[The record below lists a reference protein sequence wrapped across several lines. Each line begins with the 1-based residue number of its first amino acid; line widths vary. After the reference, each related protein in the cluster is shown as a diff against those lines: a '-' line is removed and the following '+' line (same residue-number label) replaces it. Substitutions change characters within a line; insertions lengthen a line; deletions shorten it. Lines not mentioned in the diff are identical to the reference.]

1 MTRRYFCTLV
11 NRGYLTKGLALHESL
26 LRHCPDVVLFMLCLD
41 DESHRVLTGLGR
53 DRLRLVPH
61 AEFED
66 EEMLAARANRSE
78 REYCFTCTASF
89 PRWLME
95 NRPEIDLL
103 AFVDADTC
111 FFSDPEP
118 LLDELGEGSIGI
130 TEHRFPEVWKHH
142 EEVGVY
148 NAGWACF
155 RRDAE
160 GLRCLDWWH
169 ERCIE
174 WCYDRIEGD
183 RYAEQKYIEQFPAR
197 FDGVVVLRH
206 QGANVAP
213 WNVPRYRIH
222 RVGDRVLIDG
232 ETLIF
237 YHFCGVRKP
246 APGLYNSSLSTPIST
261 TLRKD
266 VYGPYIAALHRW
278 QKVVDRASGA
288 GAAERLRGLFPGV
301 RTTVKDL
308 AAGEKLLLAPWG
320 RVL

>member
-61 AEFED
+61 AEFEG

-111 FFSDPEP
+111 FFSDSEP
-118 LLDELGEGSIGI
+118 LFDELGEGSIGI

-183 RYAEQKYIEQFPAR
+183 RYAEQKYMEQWPAR
-197 FDGVVVLRH
+197 FEGVVVLRH
-206 QGANVAP
+206 KGANVAP
-213 WNVPRYRIH
+213 WNVPCYRIH
-222 RVGDRVLIDG
+222 GEAGEVLID
-232 ETLIF
+232 EEPLIF

-246 APGLYNSSLSTPIST
+246 APGLYNSSVSTPIST
-261 TLRKD
+261 ALRKE
-266 VYGPYIAALHRW
+266 VYGPYVAMLHRW
-278 QKVVDRASGA
+278 QKAVDRAARTGV
-288 GAAERLRGLFPGV
+288 GEKLRRLFPGV
-301 RTTVKDL
+301 KTTVQDL
-308 AAGEKLLLAPWG
+308 ASGEKLLLAPWG